1 MLLDLRTLL
10 IVQAALMLIH
20 GVAWV
25 IVWRVQPKQPG
36 LNVWTASIIL
46 NGVGVVLLVLRDVLP
61 AWISSY
67 IANVIFIYSA
77 GLMQFAHADLL
88 HRPRQIRLVYG
99 STMLLAVVWPFLL
112 GFWPDERGYRTLFN
126 TPLLA
131 MLAFGTAWTLWGA
144 ALPRNLRAVCAG
156 AWLLHAGFSL
166 SRGLSGIGD
175 TVHEGVM
182 DPSLSRLV
190 WACENIVATIAA
202 SIVFGVL
209 LGLQLHRNVRQRNDQ
224 LVSELQQRASIQR
237 QLDTALSQEAA
248 LRREQHGFIA
258 RIADDF
264 RGPLLRVIGRAEA
277 LTADP
282 AIAGRAHAIVTAAQR
297 LRTLIDTFLL
307 DRQVT
312 EHMAQLPQDDVEL
325 GGLLGDLAEQRQ
337 PPDRPGR
344 IHLRLPEIPVRVQAN
359 AAMLSLALA
368 NLIDNA
374 LKYSPLDQPVALSLS
389 ITGEEAEIRVADR
402 GIGIPAQD
410 LHGIGTRFFRAGN
423 AATIPGTGLGL
434 FSAARL
440 IQWHGGRFTVHSQP
454 GQGTIFTVYLPLSGQ
469 RDNAPESD
477 QAGTGL
483 HRSGNHAA

>member
-1 MLLDLRTLL
+1 MMTLDLRTLL

-20 GVAWV
+20 GVAWA

-36 LNVWTASIIL
+36 LAVWTASIVL
-46 NGVGVVLLVLRDVLP
+46 NGIGVVLLVLRDAVSPWL
-61 AWISSY
+61 SSY
-67 IANVIFIYSA
+67 VANVIFIYSA

-88 HRPRQIRLVYG
+88 HRPRQTRLVYICI
-99 STMLLAVVWPFLL
+99 AVVVLVWPVLL
-112 GFWPDERGYRTLFN
+112 GFWPDERGYRTLLN

-131 MLAFGTAWTLWGA
+131 ILALGMSLTLWQSN
-144 ALPRNLRAVCAG
+144 LPQNMRAVFVS
-156 AWLLHAGFSL
+156 AWALHGFFSIG
-166 SRGLSGIGD
+166 RGLTGIGD

-202 SIVFGVL
+202 SITFGVL

-224 LVSELQQRASIQR
+224 LVSELQQRADIQR
-237 QLDTALSQEAA
+237 QLDAALVQETA

-264 RGPLLRVIGRAEA
+264 RNPLLHVIERAEV
-277 LTADP
+277 LTQNP
-282 AIAGRAHAIVTAAQR
+282 AIASRAHAIVTAAQR

-307 DRQVT
+307 DRQVS
-312 EHMAQLPQDDVEL
+312 EHLAQQPQGEVEL
-325 GGLLGDLAEQRQ
+325 GALLSDLAEQRQ

-344 IHLRLPEIPVRVQAN
+344 IHLRLPETPVQVQAN

-389 ITGEEAEIRVADR
+389 ISGEEAEIRVADR

-440 IQWHGGRFTVHSQP
+440 IQWYGGRFTVHSQP
-454 GQGTIFTVYLPLSGQ
+454 GQGTIFTVYLPLPGA
-469 RDNAPESD
+469 RDEA
-477 QAGTGL
+477 QAADL